1 MPASATT
8 ATLDRSDL
16 FLAHGAII
24 CSLPDDMRVAVDA
37 DETVWIETI
46 ATTAPITPEMI
57 EADDTLT
64 DEQKAR
70 ILDDLFE
77 YAPMDEE

>member
-1 MPASATT
+1 MQ
-8 ATLDRSDL
+8 
-16 FLAHGAII
+16 
-24 CSLPDDMRVAVDA
+24 
-37 DETVWIETI
+37 DE
-46 ATTAPITPEMI
+46 PITPEEI
-57 EADDTLT
+57 DADDTLT

>member
-1 MPASATT
+1 MTATT
-8 ATLDRSDL
+8 TDL
-16 FLAHGAII
+16 LTRHGELILA
-24 CSLPDDMRVAVDA
+24 LPDAMR
-37 DETVWIETI
+37 DE
-46 ATTAPITPEMI
+46 PITPEMI

>member
-1 MPASATT
+1 MT
-8 ATLDRSDL
+8 ATLTDL
-16 FLAHGAII
+16 FIRHGQLIAA
-24 CSLPDDMRVAVDA
+24 LPDAMQ
-37 DETVWIETI
+37 DE
-46 ATTAPITPEMI
+46 PITPEEI
-57 EADDTLT
+57 DADDTLT